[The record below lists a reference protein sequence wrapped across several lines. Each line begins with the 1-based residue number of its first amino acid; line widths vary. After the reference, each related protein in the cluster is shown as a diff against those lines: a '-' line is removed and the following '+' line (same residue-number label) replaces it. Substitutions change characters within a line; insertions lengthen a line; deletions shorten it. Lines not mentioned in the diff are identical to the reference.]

1 MPLRTLAHPTLTLT
15 LDPSPAR
22 PGPVALTLAL
32 RAPLQW
38 LWWRIVETMFRVQVR
53 VKVRVAVRVRV
64 RVRVRVGVRV
74 GVRVRVISL
83 ISARQFGLKGDLLPK
98 TPIELDVF
106 GGGQV

>member
-1 MPLRTLAHPTLTLT
+1 M
-15 LDPSPAR
+15 
-22 PGPVALTLAL
+22 ALTLAL

-53 VKVRVAVRVRV
+53 FKVRVAVRVRV
-64 RVRVRVGVRV
+64 RVRVRVE
-74 GVRVRVISL
+74 VRVRVISL
-83 ISARQFGLKGDLLPK
+83 VSARQFGLKGDLLPK

>member
-1 MPLRTLAHPTLTLT
+1 M
-15 LDPSPAR
+15 
-22 PGPVALTLAL
+22 ALTLAL

-53 VKVRVAVRVRV
+53 VKVRVAVRVKVRV

-74 GVRVRVISL
+74 RVISL
-83 ISARQFGLKGDLLPK
+83 TSAWQFGLKGDLLPK

>member
-1 MPLRTLAHPTLTLT
+1 MPLRTLAHPTLTIT
-15 LDPSPAR
+15 HDPSPAR

-53 VKVRVAVRVRV
+53 DRVRVA
-64 RVRVRVGVRV
+64 VRV
-74 GVRVRVISL
+74 GVRVRVISR
-83 ISARQFGLKGDLLPK
+83 ISAWQFGLKGDLVPK